1 MAVVRK
7 DSGEVDTHLNEQEV
21 DVEEGGPTLEDKRAI

>member
-7 DSGEVDTHLNEQEV
+7 DSGEADMHLNEQEV